1 MKMKEQW
8 KGPRKW
14 KIVAGVGTAAAL
26 GVTGMALA
34 GPGDA
39 SGVPAPIT
47 LERQV
52 TTSESLSPST
62 TIWVTT
68 AAVETRSA
76 TPNTAPSATTATD
89 KAQSPSPSTTLRVT
103 IPTGLDDVDCSLDDC
118 ADSCVDDCA
127 DGTCSS
133 IDSAPDSPGV
143 AQDDASD
150 SIDCADSSV
159 DS

>member
-47 LERQV
+47 LQRQV
-52 TTSESLSPST
+52 ATSESLSPST
-62 TIWVTT
+62 TVWVTT
-68 AAVETRSA
+68 AAGEARSA
-76 TPNTAPSATTATD
+76 SPSAALSAATTA
-89 KAQSPSPSTTLRVT
+89 AEAPSPSPSTTLRVT
-103 IPTGLDDVDCSLDDC
+103 LPASLDDVDCSLDNCADDC
-118 ADSCVDDCA
+118 ADDCS

-133 IDSAPDSPGV
+133 IDPAPDSPGV

-150 SIDCADSSV
+150 SADCADSSI